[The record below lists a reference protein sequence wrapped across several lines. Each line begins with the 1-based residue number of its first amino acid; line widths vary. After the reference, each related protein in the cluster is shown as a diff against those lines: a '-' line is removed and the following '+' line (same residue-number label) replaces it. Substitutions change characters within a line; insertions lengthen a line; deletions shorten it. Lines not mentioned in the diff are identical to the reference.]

1 MGKGDVLKNVPF
13 PHAPIPQNFET
24 GAVISTVLFLYFYKG
39 AQSTGRAHAN
49 LKQVVFLHIK
59 LCHVERNEV

>member
-24 GAVISTVLFLYFYKG
+24 GAVISTVLFLYFYI
-39 AQSTGRAHAN
+39 RAPNHWS
-49 LKQVVFLHIK
+49 
-59 LCHVERNEV
+59 CTRY

>member
-13 PHAPIPQNFET
+13 PHAPIPQNFEAGT
-24 GAVISTVLFLYFYKG
+24 VISTVLFCIFTKG
-39 AQSTGRAHAN
+39 RRITGRAPAN